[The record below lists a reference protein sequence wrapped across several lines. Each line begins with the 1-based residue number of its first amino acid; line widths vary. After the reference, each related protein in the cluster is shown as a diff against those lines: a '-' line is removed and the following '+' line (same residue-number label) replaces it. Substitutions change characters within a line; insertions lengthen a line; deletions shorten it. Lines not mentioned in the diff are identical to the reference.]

1 MKMSYV
7 IDIRKGYV
15 THEGN
20 EDSCRQ
26 YVRNATDLFG
36 GEFIIVQGAKERE
49 ATLRKYR
56 R

>member
-1 MKMSYV
+1 MFYV

-15 THEGN
+15 THQGN
-20 EDSCRQ
+20 ERSCRQ
-26 YVRNATDLFG
+26 YVWNATSLFG
-36 GEFIIVQGAKERE
+36 GQFEIVRGAKERE